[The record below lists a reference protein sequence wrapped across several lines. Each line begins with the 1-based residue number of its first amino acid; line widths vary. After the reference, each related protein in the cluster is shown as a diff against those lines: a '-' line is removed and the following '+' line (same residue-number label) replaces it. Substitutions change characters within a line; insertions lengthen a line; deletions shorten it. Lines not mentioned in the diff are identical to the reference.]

1 MADKST
7 KTDSK
12 TDSTKTTKVSGLSP
26 DPKEAER
33 QQAIFTINQ
42 LIQDYVNIRTQRDQY
57 QAELDNISAQVQAL
71 GILHDITKVIGPT
84 HQVSIVQGTNR
95 QLSTTRLI
103 ELGVDPAVIQ
113 SAYTV
118 RPTSYI
124 KVSPVEGSR

>member
-7 KTDSK
+7 KTNA
-12 TDSTKTTKVSGLSP
+12 TVTGTVTGLSP

-42 LIQDYVNIRTQRDQY
+42 LISDYVNIRTQRDQY

-71 GILHDITKVIGPT
+71 GVLHDLTKVVGPVY
-84 HQVSIVQGTNR
+84 QVSIVQGTNK
-95 QLSTTRLI
+95 QLSTTRLV
-103 ELGVDPAVIQ
+103 ELGVDPALINQ
-113 SAYTV
+113 SYTI